1 MIDVVGARD
10 DVGADQLADLAGGLG
25 AGLDGRPHAADVA
38 LDQGGDIGAADL
50 DAAGKCTLAALS
62 MASVA
67 SIMPTR
73 PLVSIK
79 PRASPLVALPLPLRR

>member
-1 MIDVVGARD
+1 M
-10 DVGADQLADLAGGLG
+10 GADQLADLAGGLG
-25 AGLDGRPHAADVA
+25 PGLDGRPDAADVA
-38 LDQGGDIGAADL
+38 PDQRRDVAAADL
-50 DAAGKCTLAALS
+50 DAAGQLTLAALS

-79 PRASPLVALPLPLRR
+79 PRASPLVALPLPPIRWLLVR